1 MINPISFEQA
11 RAYLKSMPGFAGR
24 SQIIAR
30 LRAAAGMQG
39 PGFQEKAAE
48 ELLKETRPEEAVP
61 EIYREYRPIVKD
73 GIRFLFSRLSL
84 ERIFAIT
91 ADQLLMKQEVPVTER
106 LIALAKQIPTLHKL
120 GQIIARNR
128 NTDPEFRK
136 WLIQLENGMHGT
148 DIAVITEGIRNEI
161 WNYLVPC
168 NVRIDERI
176 LSEASVGTVVGF
188 TWTAPDTGKTSRGV
202 FKVLRPGIR
211 EYLTEEFRLLDQLA
225 RFFHRNRKNYPLRDF
240 RFVETFADI
249 RDALR
254 EEINLSGEQTHL
266 RQAQCFYQKNEAVRI
281 PALLPFSTQNMTVM
295 EFMEGD
301 KITDIPMTAEE
312 RKQCAEKLFETV
324 IWQPLFSRG
333 ENPLFHGD
341 PHAGNIFGTR
351 DAKGHI
357 QPVLL
362 DWSLTGTLSREHRM
376 NMVRLHLA
384 ILLGNE
390 DLICEILELLSEE
403 NAGNEAALRIKSIV
417 RALLKDSAYA
427 QCGFMEKAFWFIDQT
442 AIRGIVF
449 PKDLLLFRKSFFT
462 LDGVLHAID
471 PDFRMDACIFR
482 LLEKM
487 FIEELPG
494 RCIGSILPRLD
505 RRENYRSLVS
515 NRDLQLLLFEYVMEH
530 MRKGAGVLS
539 AFMGEFFLREW
550 QCFCRE

>member
-1 MINPISFEQA
+1 MISPISFEQA
-11 RAYLKSMPGFAGR
+11 RAYLKRMPGLATR

-30 LRAAAGMQG
+30 LRSAAGMQG
-39 PGFQEKAAE
+39 ADFQEKAAE
-48 ELLKETRPEEAVP
+48 ELLKETRPEDAVP
-61 EIYREYRPIVKD
+61 EVYKEYRPIVKD
-73 GIRFLFSRLSL
+73 GIRFLFSRLSR
-84 ERIFAIT
+84 ERIFGIT
-91 ADQLLMKQEVPVTER
+91 ADQLLMKQEVPVKER

-148 DIAVITEGIRNEI
+148 DISVITHGIKNEI

-188 TWTAPDTGKTSRGV
+188 TWTAPDTGKSSRGV

-240 RFVETFADI
+240 RFIETFADI
-249 RDALR
+249 RDALK
-254 EEINLSGEQTHL
+254 EEINLAGEQVHL
-266 RQAQCFYQKNEAVRI
+266 LRARGFYQKNESVRI
-281 PALLPFSTQNMTVM
+281 PALLPFSTKNMTVM
-295 EFMEGD
+295 EFMEGE
-301 KITDIPMTAEE
+301 KITDIPMNAEE

-324 IWQPLFSRG
+324 IWHPLFSRE

-351 DAKGHI
+351 DGKGRI

-362 DWSLTGTLSREHRM
+362 DWSLTGTLSRERRM
-376 NMVRLHLA
+376 NMVRLNLA

-390 DLICEILELLSEE
+390 ALICETLGLLSEE
-403 NAGNEAALRIKSIV
+403 NTGNGAVRPIKDIV
-417 RALLKDSAYA
+417 RNLMKDSEYTK
-427 QCGFMEKAFWFIDQT
+427 CVFMEKAFYFIDQT
-442 AIRGIVF
+442 AIQGLAF
-449 PKDLLLFRKSFFT
+449 PKDLMLFRKTFFT
-462 LDGVLHAID
+462 LDGVLRSID
-471 PDFRMDACIFR
+471 PDFSMDSCVFR
-482 LLEKM
+482 LVEKM
-487 FIEELPG
+487 FAEELPG
-494 RCIGSILPRLD
+494 RCLGGIIPRLD
-505 RRENYRSLVS
+505 HWENYRSLVS

-530 MRKGAGVLS
+530 MRKRAGVFS
-539 AFMGEFFLREW
+539 TFMGELFLREW
-550 QCFCRE
+550 QRFCRE

>member
-1 MINPISFEQA
+1 MISPISFEQA
-11 RAYLKSMPGFAGR
+11 RAYLKRMPGLANR

-30 LRAAAGMQG
+30 LRSAAGMQG
-39 PGFQEKAAE
+39 AGFQEKAAE

-61 EIYREYRPIVKD
+61 EVYKEYRPIVKD
-73 GIRFLFSRLSL
+73 GIRFLFSRLSP
-84 ERIFAIT
+84 ERIFGIT
-91 ADQLLMKQEVPVTER
+91 ADQLLMKQEVSVKER

-128 NTDPEFRK
+128 NTDPEFRN

-148 DIAVITEGIRNEI
+148 DIAVIARDIREEI

-168 NVRIDERI
+168 SVRLDERI

-188 TWTAPDTGKTSRGV
+188 TWTAPDTGKSSRGV

-240 RFVETFADI
+240 RFIETFADI
-249 RDALR
+249 RDALK
-254 EEINLSGEQTHL
+254 EEINLAGEQAHL
-266 RQAQCFYQKNEAVRI
+266 LRARFFYRKNESVRI

-301 KITDIPMTAEE
+301 KITDIPMNAEE

-324 IWQPLFSRG
+324 IWQPLFSKE

-351 DAKGHI
+351 DTKGGI

-362 DWSLTGTLSREHRM
+362 DWSLTGTLSRERRM
-376 NMVRLHLA
+376 NMVHL
-384 ILLGNE
+384 ILSAVLENE
-390 DLICEILELLSEE
+390 ALISESLKKLSEE
-403 NAGNEAALRIKSIV
+403 HNEISGRIKEIV
-417 RALLKDSAYA
+417 RNIMKEPEYLKS
-427 QCGFMEKAFWFIDQT
+427 GFMEKAFYLIDQT
-442 AIRGIVF
+442 AIRGLAF
-449 PKDLLLFRKSFFT
+449 PKDLLLFRKTFFT
-462 LDGVLHAID
+462 LDGVLRSID
-471 PDFRMDACIFR
+471 PDFRMDACVFR

-487 FIEELPG
+487 FAEELPG
-494 RCIGSILPRLD
+494 RCISGIIPRLD
-505 RRENYRSLVS
+505 RWENYRSLVS
-515 NRDLQLLLFEYVMEH
+515 NRDLQFLLFEYIIEH
-530 MRKGAGVLS
+530 MRKGAGVFS
-539 AFMGEFFLREW
+539 AFMGELFLREW
-550 QCFCRE
+550 QRLCRE